1 MRDDNGW
8 RWAAADDPP
17 IIGHVRHSGYEFRS
31 EPTGKRT
38 VLAYPATRVPAAP
51 SIRSLIGNES
61 SARGLDTQVFHAVSA
76 RQVHVQH
83 GDAISAKACTP
94 KQAWNQYSTPGV
106 STKFPGIDEWK
117 ATFIYGR
124 H

>member
-1 MRDDNGW
+1 MPQSIRYSPIPTKFTNKVQRQVRDETDGGGRRPMIRPSLDMYGTRVTNFV
-8 RWAAADDPP
+8 PK
-17 IIGHVRHSGYEFRS
+17 S

-76 RQVHVQH
+76 R
-83 GDAISAKACTP
+83 
-94 KQAWNQYSTPGV
+94 
-106 STKFPGIDEWK
+106 
-117 ATFIYGR
+117 
-124 H
+124 

>member
-1 MRDDNGW
+1 MTITDGGGRRPMIRPSLDMYGTRVTNFV
-8 RWAAADDPP
+8 PNP
-17 IIGHVRHSGYEFRS
+17 LVS
-31 EPTGKRT
+31 ER